1 MAMILFVQQIFL
13 VFSVTLWQY
22 TLVESLTL
30 SQYPTTIE
38 KKTGESAEIHCKLSN
53 GNATEDLRLVW
64 YRYID
69 QNRLKIGEI
78 NLKTNNTTAVD
89 HVVLQ
94 WSLGNHTASM
104 SIKHLMKNNSGTYG
118 CELFRLSGNLLGI
131 DIINKA
137 NATNITVTEQQIP
150 TPGSRNNTDNMTEE
164 FQDNGARIQIIVAAV
179 IAAFVIIC
187 LLIYILF
194 RYRPKKQG
202 TDASPPAADVS
213 CQKAEDPIS
222 TVFSMDYAVLK
233 IPGKIDRQN
242 LASSISSDDSY
253 YATIVFAHQEQAT
266 SVQKTTI
273 NN

>member
-1 MAMILFVQQIFL
+1 MAMILFVQQTFL
-13 VFSVTLWQY
+13 VFSVTLWQN
-22 TLVESLTL
+22 TLGESLTL
-30 SQYPTTIE
+30 SQYPMTIK
-38 KKTGESAEIHCKLSN
+38 KKTGESAEIHCKLSS

-64 YRYID
+64 YRYTD
-69 QNRLKIGEI
+69 QSRSKIGEI
-78 NLKTNNTTAVD
+78 NLKTSNTTAVD

-94 WSLGNHTASM
+94 WSLDNHIASM
-104 SIKHLMKNNSGTYG
+104 SIKHLMKNNSGAYG
-118 CELFRLSGNLLGI
+118 CELFTLSGNV
-131 DIINKA
+131 IIKKA

-164 FQDNGARIQIIVAAV
+164 FQNNGARIQIIVAAV

-242 LASSISSDDSY
+242 LASSIASDDSC
-253 YATIVFAHQEQAT
+253 YATIVFAHQVQAT